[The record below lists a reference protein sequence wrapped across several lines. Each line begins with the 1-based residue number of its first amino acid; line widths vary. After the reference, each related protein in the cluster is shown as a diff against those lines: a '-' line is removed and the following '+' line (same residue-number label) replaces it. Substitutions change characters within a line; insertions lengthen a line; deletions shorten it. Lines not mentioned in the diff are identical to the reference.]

1 MKKIL
6 IICLLLAFA
15 FGAVAET
22 VGMPNPVTEYETL
35 SEINEIVGCEL
46 AHPAV
51 MGVTD
56 ERFSVIET
64 ESCLIAEYCFDLNGL
79 EYTFRC
85 GAVADEDISGVYIDG
100 ESAFGSPE
108 GNDIEYAFGEGFKLA
123 RWFDING
130 QYILIQDDQENVMDE
145 ETFRLIA
152 EEMKDLTSTVPT
164 ESELE
169 AFYESLEG
177 IYDDS
182 FSQRATAEVTANGS
196 EGALIKV
203 FWAESAT
210 VMYNWTMNVKLMED
224 GLLCY
229 KDGSLV
235 IVTIEGETDT
245 AEVQYEN
252 AEGFFSYDGEA
263 LYWNG
268 AEDESCTDCVFVK
281 N

>member
-1 MKKIL
+1 MD
-6 IICLLLAFA
+6 
-15 FGAVAET
+15 
-22 VGMPNPVTEYETL
+22 YERL
-35 SEINEIVGCEL
+35 MSSAIQSIPPSGIR
-46 AHPAV
+46 
-51 MGVTD
+51 
-56 ERFSVIET
+56 RFFS
-64 ESCLIAEYCFDLNGL
+64 
-79 EYTFRC
+79 
-85 GAVADEDISGVYIDG
+85 
-100 ESAFGSPE
+100 
-108 GNDIEYAFGEGFKLA
+108 
-123 RWFDING
+123 
-130 QYILIQDDQENVMDE
+130 
-145 ETFRLIA
+145 IA

-169 AFYESLEG
+169 AFYKSLEG
-177 IYDDS
+177 VYDDT

-224 GLLCY
+224 GLLY
-229 KDGSLV
+229 YSDGSLV

-252 AEGFFSYDGEA
+252 AKGFFSYDGEA

-281 N
+281 S